1 MCASNAQS
9 LVVSYGHLC
18 TVLPTVAVWAADAPG
33 ALLPILHAAA
43 LDVALEQFPEFAA
56 IRREVFVRLADL
68 PIHDSIRDLRQYH
81 LNKLVRVSGVATRRT
96 GVFPMLQLVKYDCV
110 KCRYLLGP
118 FAQSDDGTSIKLGS
132 CPQCQSKG
140 PFTVNSA
147 ETLYQNYQK
156 VTVQE
161 APGSVPAGRLPR
173 QKDVILRHDL
183 IDAAKPGE
191 LVDVTGV
198 YTHAYDVSLNA
209 RHGFPVFATL
219 LEANHV
225 AKRSAGDGDA
235 GDSLALTDEDRAEVH
250 ALSHDPRIG
259 ERIAASIAPS
269 IYGHADIKRGLA
281 LALFGGQEKTRGGAH
296 RLRGDINVLLLGDP
310 GTAKSQFLKY
320 IEGAAQRAVFATGKG
335 ASAVGLTAAV
345 QRDPVTREWTLEGG
359 ALVLADRGVC
369 LIDEFDKMNDQDR
382 VSIHEVRE
390 RESFFLVF
398 FCLARPRE
406 RVGEKRKNKPHSHS
420 FSLSL
425 LQTFPFNSSTPTRPT
440 AHPHSKQAMEQ
451 QSISISKAGIVTQ
464 LQARC
469 SVIAA
474 ANPIGGR
481 YDASRTFAEN
491 VELTEPILSRFDILF
506 VVRDVVDPV
515 SDARLAR
522 FVVESH
528 ARAHPDNSNGA
539 TPANA
544 NANGA
549 NGNNPG
555 GPANADGDRPR
566 QPPLMHTAPGA
577 PEPLTQQQLRKYVA
591 YAKRHCRPTLSEADA
606 DKIAR
611 VYARLRQ
618 ESAAASGM
626 PVAVRHLESIIRMS
640 EAYAAMHLRDHVD
653 DQDVDAALRVMLGSF
668 VSTQKLASQKAMR
681 AKFARYLST
690 ARGDRELLLAALSG
704 LAREHARFD
713 ALLGAQQRRGG
724 RGGGG
729 DVSGVSIPMRA
740 VEERARE
747 YGINSLSDL
756 LAGPEATAALAD
768 AGFRVDETAGCVR
781 VAELAA

>member
-56 IRREVFVRLADL
+56 IRREVFVRLSDL

-118 FAQSDDGTSIKLGS
+118 FAQADDGAAIKLGS

-140 PFTVNSA
+140 PFAVNSA

-225 AKRSAGDGDA
+225 AKRSAGDGGA

-250 ALSHDPRIG
+250 ALARDPRIG

-269 IYGHADIKRGLA
+269 VYGHADIKRGLA

-320 IEGAAQRAVFATGKG
+320 VEGAAQRAVFATGKG

-382 VSIHEVRE
+382 VSIHEV
-390 RESFFLVF
+390 
-398 FCLARPRE
+398 
-406 RVGEKRKNKPHSHS
+406 
-420 FSLSL
+420 
-425 LQTFPFNSSTPTRPT
+425 
-440 AHPHSKQAMEQ
+440 SK
-451 QSISISKAGIVTQ
+451 
-464 LQARC
+464 
-469 SVIAA
+469 
-474 ANPIGGR
+474 
-481 YDASRTFAEN
+481 
-491 VELTEPILSRFDILF
+491 
-506 VVRDVVDPV
+506 
-515 SDARLAR
+515 
-522 FVVESH
+522 
-528 ARAHPDNSNGA
+528 
-539 TPANA
+539 
-544 NANGA
+544 
-549 NGNNPG
+549 
-555 GPANADGDRPR
+555 
-566 QPPLMHTAPGA
+566 
-577 PEPLTQQQLRKYVA
+577 
-591 YAKRHCRPTLSEADA
+591 
-606 DKIAR
+606 
-611 VYARLRQ
+611 
-618 ESAAASGM
+618 
-626 PVAVRHLESIIRMS
+626 
-640 EAYAAMHLRDHVD
+640 
-653 DQDVDAALRVMLGSF
+653 
-668 VSTQKLASQKAMR
+668 
-681 AKFARYLST
+681 
-690 ARGDRELLLAALSG
+690 
-704 LAREHARFD
+704 
-713 ALLGAQQRRGG
+713 

-729 DVSGVSIPMRA
+729 
-740 VEERARE
+740 ERERE
-747 YGINSLSDL
+747 REREFFEVGNEKIKNKNWRKKTHFPPSLSLFLSFLEIKPNHYETTGD
-756 LAGPEATAALAD
+756 GAAVHLH
-768 AGFRVDETAGCVR
+768 
-781 VAELAA
+781 L